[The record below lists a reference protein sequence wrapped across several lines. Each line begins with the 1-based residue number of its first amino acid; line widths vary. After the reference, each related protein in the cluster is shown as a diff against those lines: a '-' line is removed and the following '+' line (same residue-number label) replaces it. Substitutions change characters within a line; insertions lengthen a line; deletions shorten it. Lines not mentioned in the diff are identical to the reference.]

1 MAHTSTV
8 FNQLLDF
15 LPRYDFECFVK
26 QYNADKYTK
35 KLNCW
40 QQLLCLIY
48 AQATGKE
55 SLRDIETSLKV
66 HHQRWYHLGLETVAK
81 STLSDANRS
90 RPHEIFERLFYEI
103 LGRCKNVSVN
113 KPFKFDSPVYLLD
126 GSVISLCLSLCPWS
140 KYGQTK
146 GGLKIH
152 NLLSLDRQLPE
163 IIVLA
168 EQKISELEI
177 AESIDWS
184 RFSDSWLI
192 FDRGYYKYCWWNSLN
207 QNNIKFVTRLR
218 SGTNYCVLGQLT
230 SAMPENTDGV
240 IKDERIALFGEA
252 GLEDYPQDLRLIT
265 YRDPKTKKV
274 YQFITNDFQE
284 VPETI
289 AQLYKER
296 WQIELFFKWIKQN
309 LVIKSFLG
317 TSKNAVL
324 TQIWIAMIYLLL
336 IAYIKHQTGTKLSL
350 LELSRVITSAFLSPL
365 TLIDLLNLNPKTAT
379 STIPRASPRSQL
391 TLCSN
396 L

>member
-1 MAHTSTV
+1 
-8 FNQLLDF
+8 
-15 LPRYDFECFVK
+15 
-26 QYNADKYTK
+26 
-35 KLNCW
+35 
-40 QQLLCLIY
+40 
-48 AQATGKE
+48 
-55 SLRDIETSLKV
+55 
-66 HHQRWYHLGLETVAK
+66 
-81 STLSDANRS
+81 
-90 RPHEIFERLFYEI
+90 
-103 LGRCKNVSVN
+103 
-113 KPFKFDSPVYLLD
+113 
-126 GSVISLCLSLCPWS
+126 
-140 KYGQTK
+140 
-146 GGLKIH
+146 
-152 NLLSLDRQLPE
+152 
-163 IIVLA
+163 
-168 EQKISELEI
+168 
-177 AESIDWS
+177 
-184 RFSDSWLI
+184 
-192 FDRGYYKYCWWNSLN
+192 
-207 QNNIKFVTRLR
+207 
-218 SGTNYCVLGQLT
+218 
-230 SAMPENTDGV
+230 MPENTDGV

-379 STIPRASPRSQL
+379 STIARASPRSQL
-391 TLCSN
+391 TLC
-396 L
+396 